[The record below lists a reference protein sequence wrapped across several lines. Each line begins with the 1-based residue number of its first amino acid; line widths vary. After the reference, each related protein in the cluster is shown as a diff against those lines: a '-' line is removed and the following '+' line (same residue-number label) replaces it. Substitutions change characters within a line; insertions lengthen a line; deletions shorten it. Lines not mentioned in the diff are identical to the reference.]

1 MVKEIGCTECP
12 YAGHIELKECP
23 DAYTEVSKHCGLY
36 KHEPI
41 GGTPTK
47 IYALTCK
54 SDYME
59 DDTEGEI
66 LIKGDTYIVKTQD
79 HKVYQIFESEIDT
92 QPVMIVAP
100 DLLVSDIQEFFD
112 IPAEGDL

>member
-23 DAYTEVSKHCGLY
+23 DAYTEVSRWCSLY

-41 GGTPTK
+41 GGGPRTYKLP
-47 IYALTCK
+47 CK

-66 LIKGDTYIVKTQD
+66 LIKGDTYIIKTCD
-79 HKVYQIFESEIDT
+79 HKTYQIFESEIDA
-92 QPVMIVAP
+92 QPVMIVSP

-112 IPAEGDL
+112 IP